1 VAEVKKLLEE
11 GCNPNTRDSDGWT
24 PLHWAAKEGYV
35 NVARLLLE
43 RGADLNARD
52 NNGATPLHVAA
63 LYGRANVVK
72 LLLEEGANPNVRDN
86 FGATPLYWAAY
97 GGYVDVV
104 ELLLEKG
111 ANPNVR
117 DNDGWTP
124 LHVAASRGHIE
135 VVEFLL
141 EGGADPNIRNNYGK
155 TPLDLARE
163 KGRSDVVR
171 LLKKWAGRSVKPPR
185 RVGGSAE
192 PARGIGEF
200 SGGRDLLAL
209 ALQISREPV
218 SYRPVEV
225 PGPSF
230 NSSLGFSDCASAG
243 LGGFF
248 AVYRC
253 RRGEQYVAVKVP
265 HQLSRYFET
274 GRLAGLTRQPEA
286 LQREVEVVKKLDH
299 PNVLRLLEAYLEYGI
314 LVYEW
319 GDGGTLADQSLSVK
333 DRLKALVHVAEGLR
347 YLHELGLYHG
357 DLKPTNVVIVGG
369 VCKLAD
375 LASLR
380 SALST
385 SLGSRYAGC
394 TKGFCAPEQV
404 FSDLAAEAKS
414 LGLQNRR
421 DVYQLGNLALWLFG
435 VETVDGE
442 QWDQTTV
449 DNAAEKL
456 EKKVRGLGAV
466 VRRALARRP
475 LERPHIVK
483 VLEELVEIYEA
494 T

>member
-1 VAEVKKLLEE
+1 
-11 GCNPNTRDSDGWT
+11 
-24 PLHWAAKEGYV
+24 
-35 NVARLLLE
+35 
-43 RGADLNARD
+43 
-52 NNGATPLHVAA
+52 
-63 LYGRANVVK
+63 
-72 LLLEEGANPNVRDN
+72 
-86 FGATPLYWAAY
+86 
-97 GGYVDVV
+97 
-104 ELLLEKG
+104 
-111 ANPNVR
+111 
-117 DNDGWTP
+117 
-124 LHVAASRGHIE
+124 
-135 VVEFLL
+135 
-141 EGGADPNIRNNYGK
+141 
-155 TPLDLARE
+155 
-163 KGRSDVVR
+163 
-171 LLKKWAGRSVKPPR
+171 
-185 RVGGSAE
+185 
-192 PARGIGEF
+192 
-200 SGGRDLLAL
+200 
-209 ALQISREPV
+209 LQISREPV

-230 NSSLGFSDCASAG
+230 NSSLFSDCASAG

-274 GRLAGLTRQPEA
+274 GRLASLTRQPEP

-299 PNVLRLLEAYLEYGI
+299 PNVLRLLEAYPEYGI

-319 GDGGTLADQSLSVK
+319 GDGGTLASQDLSTK
-333 DRLKALVHVAEGLR
+333 DKLKALVHVAEGLR

-435 VETVDGE
+435 VGTIDGE
-442 QWDQTTV
+442 QWDQAAV

-456 EKKVRGLGAV
+456 EKEVRGLGALV
-466 VRRALARRP
+466 KTTLALKP
-475 LERPHIVK
+475 SERPHIVE
-483 VLEELVEIYEA
+483 VLKALVEIYLTTKE
-494 T
+494 